1 MGINCVKSFVI
12 TLMCIYNKID
22 GDILLML
29 KFPYVMEYKLFEK
42 VDLAYAGELLNEYQD
57 FFEYNKMQ
65 VAQVYNAS
73 TVDTFENPKE
83 EEEVRA
89 EAERIEHNRSVCI
102 DHFEKH
108 FGSKDFAEASLVGLK
123 IDFYELQK
131 ILMSE
136 HRRGILIMESALNT
150 IAPKLRALASSLL
163 YAERIV
169 SGLGKLSEIAK
180 EKSTATSISASI
192 TSAAFNNSA
201 AADKAQ
207 LAVDFA
213 KDGFNLLLE
222 RLLEQE
228 VAVPEYYRSKKELSK
243 LKTIDAY
250 IDFCEKL
257 FFQTEGK

>member
-1 MGINCVKSFVI
+1 
-12 TLMCIYNKID
+12 
-22 GDILLML
+22 ML
-29 KFPYVMEYKLFEK
+29 KFPYVMDYKLFEK
-42 VDLAYAGELLNEYQD
+42 VDLACAEELLNEYQD

-65 VAQVYNAS
+65 VAQTFNPA
-73 TVDTFENPKE
+73 TIDTIDTTFENPKE
-83 EEEVRA
+83 EAEIRA
-89 EAERIEHNRSVCI
+89 EAERIEHNRGVCI

-150 IAPKLRALASSLL
+150 IAPKLRALASALL

-169 SGLGKLSEIAK
+169 SGLARLAEFAN
-180 EKSTATSISASI
+180 EKAASTTASV
-192 TSAAFNNSA
+192 TSAAFNNTA
-201 AADKAQ
+201 AAEKAG
-207 LAVDFA
+207 LAVEFA
-213 KDGFNLLLE
+213 KDGFGLLLE

-228 VAVPEYYRSKKELSK
+228 IAVPEFYRHKKELGK
-243 LKTIDAY
+243 VKTIEAY
-250 IDFCEKL
+250 IDYCEKL